1 MQLIDTHTHIYLPEF
16 DADRDQAVERAV
28 ECGLVNLLMP
38 NIDASSVD
46 LMVSAENRYPGICS
60 PMIGLHPTSVKQDYS
75 WQLDLILEAAENHKF
90 NAVGEIGIDLYWD
103 KTYIKEQ
110 VMAFKRQV
118 GFAIERSLPV
128 VVHSRNSFPE
138 VFGALEEFSGAGLKG
153 VLHAFSGTLE
163 DAEKGTM
170 MGFML
175 GIGGIITFKNSGL
188 DRIAAHVG
196 PQNIVLETDSPYLAP
211 VPYRGKRNESSYL
224 CIINRKLAE
233 VCGMSEEETA
243 AITYSNSVDLF
254 GI

>member
-28 ECGLVNLLMP
+28 GCGVVNLLMP
-38 NIDASSVD
+38 NIDVSSVD
-46 LMVSAENRYPGICS
+46 LMLSAENRYPGICY

-75 WQLDLILEAAENHKF
+75 IQLDLILEAAENHKF

-110 VMAFKRQV
+110 ILAFKRQV

-138 VFGALEEFSGAGLKG
+138 VFGALEEFKGAGLRG

-163 DAEKGTM
+163 DAEKGIM

-196 PQNIVLETDSPYLAP
+196 PKNIVLETDSPYLAP

-224 CIINRKLAE
+224 CIVNRKLAE

-243 AITYSNSVDLF
+243 AITFKNSVEIF

>member
-28 ECGLVNLLMP
+28 ECGVVNLLMP

-46 LMVSAENRYPGICS
+46 LMVSAENRYPGICY

-75 WQLDLILEAAENHKF
+75 SQLDLILGAAEKHKF

-118 GFAIERSLPV
+118 GFAIEKSLPV